1 MKSPEIPRP
10 TIERLP
16 LYLRTLQQMKQGGV
30 EVVSSEELANHLGLT
45 SVQIRKDLAYF
56 GEFGQRGVGYQVAAL
71 WREILQILGAD
82 RVRQTALVGLGNLGR
97 ALSNFAGLKEY
108 GVYVTAI
115 FDSDQAKVGQDF
127 NGIAVRPISE
137 IETVVSTYGIKLA
150 VLTVPAKAAQEVT
163 DRLVR
168 AGVKA
173 IWNFAPVRLVVPAGV
188 EVRQENLTV
197 GLLALSYYLARSEE

>member
-1 MKSPEIPRP
+1 
-10 TIERLP
+10 
-16 LYLRTLQQMKQGGV
+16 MKQGGV